1 MALFYFS
8 LLIFLE
14 AMWPCSEEFT
24 VYSLKLLNDSKTSM
38 SMHVRSYKSDTNS
51 EEMICYICY
60 MYV

>member
-1 MALFYFS
+1 MALFYYF

-14 AMWPCSEEFT
+14 AKWPCCEEFT
-24 VYSLKLLNDSKTSM
+24 VYSLKLLNDSKT